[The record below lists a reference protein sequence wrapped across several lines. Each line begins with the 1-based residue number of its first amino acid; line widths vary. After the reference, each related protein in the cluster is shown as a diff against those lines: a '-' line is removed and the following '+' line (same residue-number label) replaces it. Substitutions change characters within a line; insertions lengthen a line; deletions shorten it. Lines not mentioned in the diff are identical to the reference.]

1 MIQRKVE
8 ILAPAGS
15 IASMEAAVCAGADAV
30 YMGGS
35 LYGAR
40 AYADNPNEELLLK
53 AIDYVHLHGRKI
65 YLTVNTLI
73 KDKEMENLYSY
84 LLPYYTQ
91 GLDAVIVQDIG
102 VLRYI
107 KEQFPNLSV
116 HISTQ
121 AAVTNELGA
130 SFFKKQGADRIVPA
144 RELSLE
150 ELRVMKEQT
159 NLELECF
166 VHGAMCYCYSGQCLL
181 SSMIGGRSGNRGQ
194 CAQPCRLPY
203 AVHGKRPADLLSL
216 KDLCTIEMIPELVL
230 AGIDSFKIE
239 GRMKQPDYV
248 YTVVRMYRKYTDLY
262 LEKGEK
268 EYFVSETDKRILE
281 SAYVRRGYESG
292 YYKRQNGKE
301 MLSLKRPKEHK
312 GACER
317 SVSVP
322 ADYKIKEK
330 INGKLIISSGKCV
343 KLWLEYKGN
352 GKHICKELSGEVAQ
366 NAEKAPLERERIEK
380 QIRKTGN
387 TEYAFDKIEIEL
399 GEQVFLPMQSLNT
412 LRREGLDALEK
423 EILSGYKREAPA
435 RIQALMTEAG
445 VEEDSGR
452 LSFEALVQT
461 EEQFFAAAD
470 SESLEVIYVDG
481 NLAFCEQILSA
492 VRRLKKKRIYAAMP
506 YIFRT
511 RAIAYYDTVY
521 EILSAVYDGVLIRN
535 WESFEWLKRRGYAKK
550 VISDSYVYV
559 FNRVSKAVVKQ
570 EGICRYTCPAEL
582 NFRELKS
589 LRGGGILTVY
599 GYQPVMITANC
610 IKKTTGA
617 CSGQNDCLYLTDRR
631 GKRFAVKNDC
641 RYCYNVIYNCEPLLI
656 PDMAEELK
664 TLKMSGIRL
673 DFVPEK
679 KEEVQRILRLYEKAF
694 FGKEKIRM
702 PQSGYTRG
710 HIKRGV
716 K

>member
-1 MIQRKVE
+1 MIQGKVE

-15 IASMEAAVCAGADAV
+15 VASMEAAVCAGADAV

-40 AYADNPNEELLLK
+40 AYADNPDEELLLR

-73 KDKEMENLYSY
+73 KDKEMENLYHY
-84 LLPYYTQ
+84 LLPYYMQ

-107 KEQFPNLSV
+107 KKQFPNLSIHV
-116 HISTQ
+116 STQ
-121 AAVTNELGA
+121 ASVTNGLGA
-130 SFFKKQGADRIVPA
+130 AFFKKQGADRIVPA

-216 KDLCTIEMIPELVL
+216 KDLCTIEMIPELVD

-268 EYFVSETDKRILE
+268 GYFVSEKDRRTLE
-281 SAYVRRGYESG
+281 NAYLRRGYESG

-301 MLSLKRPKEHK
+301 MLSLKRPKERK
-312 GACER
+312 ENCEER
-317 SVSVP
+317 GYIP
-322 ADYKIKEK
+322 EDYKIKEK
-330 INGKLIISSGKCV
+330 INGKLIISAGKCV
-343 KLWLEYKGN
+343 KLWLEYKGK
-352 GKHICKELSGEVAQ
+352 GKSICREISGEIVQ
-366 NAEKAPLERERIEK
+366 NAEKAPLKKERIEK
-380 QIRKTGN
+380 QVRKTGN
-387 TEYAFDKIEIEL
+387 TDFVFDKLEL
-399 GEQVFLPMQSLNT
+399 EMGAHVFLPMQSLNT
-412 LRREGLDALEK
+412 LRRKGLSALRE

-435 RIQALMTEAG
+435 HPRDFLTG
-445 VEEDSGR
+445 TFEEKKCGR
-452 LSFEALVQT
+452 LSFEISVQT
-461 EEQFFAAAD
+461 EEQFFLAAA
-470 SESLEVIYVDG
+470 SETLDVIYVEAE
-481 NLAFCEQILSA
+481 LAFREPVLSA
-492 VRRLKKKRIYAAMP
+492 VTRIRDKAVYAAMP

-511 RAIAYYDTVY
+511 RSISCYDTFY
-521 EILSAVYDGVLIRN
+521 GRLSSVYDGVLIRN
-535 WESFEWLKRRGYAKK
+535 WESLEWLRRKGYTKK
-550 VISDSYVYV
+550 VISDSQIYV
-559 FNRVSKAVVKQ
+559 FNRIAKEAVRQ
-570 EGICRYTCPAEL
+570 EEIFRYTCPAEL
-582 NFRELKS
+582 NLHELKS
-589 LRGGGILTVY
+589 LGGGGILPVY
-599 GYQPVMITANC
+599 GFQPVMITANC
-610 IKKTTGA
+610 IKKTTGE
-617 CSGQNDCLYLTDRR
+617 CSGQDGLLYITDRC
-631 GKRFAVKNDC
+631 GKQFAVKNNC
-641 RYCYNVIYNCEPLLI
+641 RYCYNVIYNCEPLLM
-656 PDMAEELK
+656 PDMAEELRD
-664 TLKMSGIRL
+664 LRLSGIRL
-673 DFVPEK
+673 GFVTEK
-679 KEEVQRILRLYEKAF
+679 KEEVQSILDLYERAF
-694 FGKEKIRM
+694 FRNEKVPM
-702 PQSGYTRG
+702 PRNGYTRG